1 LPEAHDHH
9 GNTRILIVAGKEPKK
24 LTLPLDEDTVC
35 GLAAGDVVHLSGQM
49 YTARDAA
56 HERLM
61 SLIEAGEELPIELE
75 GQVIYYCGPAP
86 APPGHAIGAAGPTSS
101 YRMDQFAP
109 KLHALGLRG
118 TIGKGNRSERV
129 REALVRDGA
138 VYFVAVGGAGALLSD
153 RIVSAE
159 VVAYPELGP
168 EAIRRLEVE
177 DFPVIVGY
185 DCAGGSAFVGE
196 STL

>member
-1 LPEAHDHH
+1 MAES
-9 GNTRILIVAGKEPKK
+9 TPKK
-24 LTLPLDEDTVC
+24 LTLPLQEGTICD
-35 GLAAGDVVHLSGQM
+35 LHAGDVVHLTGAM

-61 SLIEAGEELPIELE
+61 ALIRDDEALPIELE

-86 APPGHAIGAAGPTSS
+86 APPGRPIGAAGPTTS
-101 YRMDQFAP
+101 YRMDDFAP
-109 KLHALGLRG
+109 ELHGLGLAA
-118 TIGKGNRSERV
+118 TIGKGNRSAHV
-129 REALVRDGA
+129 RQALMQHRA
-138 VYFVAVGGAGALLSD
+138 AYFVAVGGAGALLAD
-153 RIVSAE
+153 RIKAAE

-185 DCAGGSAFVGE
+185 DCHGGSAFVGE
-196 STL
+196 KRLS